1 MKRHSLLL
9 LGFIILACGLA
20 ALAIGK
26 RRGMSEG
33 QVIVTGKALIGGP
46 FTLTDHTGKRV
57 TEKDFAGKF
66 TLVFFGYTSCPDI
79 CPAELQVISAALD
92 QLGERAKNVTPL
104 FITVDPERD
113 TVRKMASYV
122 GNFHE
127 RLVGLTG
134 SVEEIRAVV
143 KAYRIYSGKV
153 EHEHPGGKA
162 EHGHASSEYLLDHSS
177 VVYLMSPA
185 GEYLAHFSYGAG
197 AGKMAK
203 GIAEF
208 L

>member
-113 TVRKMASYV
+113 TVKKMAGYV

-134 SVEEIRAVV
+134 SAEDIRAVV
-143 KAYRIYSGKV
+143 KTYRIYSDKV
-153 EHEHPGGKA
+153 DD
-162 EHGHASSEYLLDHSS
+162 GHSSSDYLFDHSS
-177 VVYLMSPA
+177 VVYLMSPS
-185 GEYLAHFSYGAG
+185 GEYLAHFAYGTG
-197 AGKMAK
+197 VDKMAK
-203 GIAEF
+203 GIAKF

>member
-1 MKRHSLLL
+1 MKRRWLLC
-9 LGFIILACGLA
+9 LGFIILASGLV
-20 ALAIGK
+20 ALAIGV
-26 RRGMSEG
+26 RRGVPEG

-46 FTLTDHTGKRV
+46 FNLTDHTGKRV

-92 QLGERAKNVTPL
+92 QLGERATNVTPL

-113 TVRKMASYV
+113 TVKKMAGYV

-134 SVEEIRAVV
+134 SAEDIRAVV
-143 KAYRIYSGKV
+143 KTYRIYSGKV
-153 EHEHPGGKA
+153 DD
-162 EHGHASSEYLLDHSS
+162 GHSSSDYLFDHSS
-177 VVYLMSPA
+177 VVYLMSPS
-185 GEYLAHFSYGAG
+185 GEYLAHFAYGTG
-197 AGKMAK
+197 VDKMAK
-203 GIAEF
+203 GIAKF

>member
-92 QLGERAKNVTPL
+92 QLGERATNVTPL

-113 TVRKMASYV
+113 TVKKMAGYV

-134 SVEEIRAVV
+134 SAEDIRAVV
-143 KAYRIYSGKV
+143 KTYRIYSGKV
-153 EHEHPGGKA
+153 DD
-162 EHGHASSEYLLDHSS
+162 GHSSSDYLFDHSS
-177 VVYLMSPA
+177 VVYLMSPS
-185 GEYLAHFSYGAG
+185 GEYLAHFAYGTG
-197 AGKMAK
+197 VDKMAK
-203 GIAEF
+203 GIAKF